1 MILYSNVFLLLKKK
15 YLHEWKLYTEHIFVK
30 KLSNNKL
37 LEEKFLNYLI
47 QDYLFLIQFSKAWS
61 LAIIKS
67 DNLEEMKTC
76 ANTVNG
82 LINFEMDL
90 HVKLCRKYGIS
101 KKDLVNSEEKNKNI
115 AYSRYVLESGY
126 SGDFLDL
133 ITPLIPC
140 VIGYAEI
147 GYNIKNYKPSNQ
159 MYKSWIQTYSGEEY
173 QKISKSVGRLF
184 DSAVLNRLGKNFYR
198 TSKWKSIQ
206 KKFKTAILLEI
217 DFWEMALE

>member
-15 YLHEWKLYTEHIFVK
+15 YLHEWKLYTKHAFVK

-67 DNLEEMKTC
+67 DNLEEMKIC

-90 HVKLCRKYGIS
+90 HIKLCKKYGIS
-101 KKDLVNSEEKNKNI
+101 KKDLINAEEKNKNI

-147 GYNIKNYKPSNQ
+147 GDNLKNYKPSNQ

-173 QKISKSVGRLF
+173 QKISKSVGKLF
-184 DSAVLNRLGKNFYR
+184 DSAVLNRLGKSFYR
-198 TSKWKSIQ
+198 TRKWKSIQ
-206 KKFKTAILLEI
+206 KKFKTAVLLEI

>member
-15 YLHEWKLYTEHIFVK
+15 YLHEWKLYTEHAFVE

-37 LEEKFLNYLI
+37 LEDKFLNYLI

-61 LAIIKS
+61 LAIVKS
-67 DNLEEMKTC
+67 DNLEEMKIC

-90 HVKLCRKYGIS
+90 HIKLCKKYGIS
-101 KKDLVNSEEKNKNI
+101 KKDLINAEEKNKNI

-147 GYNIKNYKPSNQ
+147 GDSLKNYKPSNQ

-173 QKISKSVGRLF
+173 QNISKSVGKLF
-184 DSAVLNRLGKNFYR
+184 DSAVLNRLGKGFYR

-206 KKFKTAILLEI
+206 KKFKIAVLLEI

>member
-15 YLHEWKLYTEHIFVK
+15 YLHEWKLYTEHAFVE

-37 LEEKFLNYLI
+37 LEDKFLNYLI

-61 LAIIKS
+61 LAIVKS
-67 DNLEEMKTC
+67 DNLEEMKIC

-90 HVKLCRKYGIS
+90 HIKLCKKYGIS
-101 KKDLVNSEEKNKNI
+101 KKDLVNAEEKNKNI

-140 VIGYAEI
+140 VLGYAEI
-147 GYNIKNYKPSNQ
+147 GNNLKNYKPSNQ

-173 QKISKSVGRLF
+173 QEISKSVGRLF
-184 DSAVLNRLGKNFYR
+184 DNAVLNRLGKNFYR
-198 TSKWKSIQ
+198 TRKWKSIQ

-217 DFWEMALE
+217 DFWEMASE